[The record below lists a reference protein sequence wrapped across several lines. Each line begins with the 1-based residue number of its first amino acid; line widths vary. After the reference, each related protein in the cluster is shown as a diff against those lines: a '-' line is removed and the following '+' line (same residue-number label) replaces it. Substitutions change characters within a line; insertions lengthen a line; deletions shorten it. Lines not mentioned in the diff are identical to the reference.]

1 MLISDF
7 AFDIMEKLH
16 LLEATQILK
25 FATTEASNST
35 SFLREWVDFHHGIFF
50 FYSSSLLSTF
60 SPHAPFCF
68 IEIGQNKTLVAL
80 PP

>member
-35 SFLREWVDFHHGIFF
+35 SFLREWVDFHHGIYFYFLFF
-50 FYSSSLLSTF
+50 LL
-60 SPHAPFCF
+60 
-68 IEIGQNKTLVAL
+68 
-80 PP
+80 